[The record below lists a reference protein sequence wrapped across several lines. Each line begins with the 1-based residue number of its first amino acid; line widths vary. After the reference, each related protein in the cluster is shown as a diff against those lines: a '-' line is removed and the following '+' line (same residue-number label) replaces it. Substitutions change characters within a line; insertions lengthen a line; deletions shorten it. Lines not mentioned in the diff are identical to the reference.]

1 MASSTPLRELPGRD
15 RYWTKP
21 LHAIRCRNCASVWVE
36 AEAPALG
43 PIREKYPMEKNI
55 QPVEPQRPRERTE
68 PVELVTKLVALG
80 RAVVL
85 LAVEILRLLA

>member
-1 MASSTPLRELPGRD
+1 
-15 RYWTKP
+15 
-21 LHAIRCRNCASVWVE
+21 
-36 AEAPALG
+36 
-43 PIREKYPMEKNI
+43 MEKNI